1 MIGGAVTDESN
12 VFELERRI
20 RPWFAAAFRT
30 QALGE
35 RVGWEMT
42 FGMGQTPEGIVP
54 CFLVY
59 AQLPGATLGRFHTKT
74 IQVVTL
80 GLTEEG
86 VQRAVRD
93 VLAELHGMRRNE
105 LTVVNHAG

>member
-1 MIGGAVTDESN
+1 MTDESN
-12 VFELERRI
+12 VFGLERRI
-20 RPWFAAAFRT
+20 RPWFEAAFRT

-35 RVGWEMT
+35 RVGWEMV
-42 FGMGQTPEGIVP
+42 FGLGQTPQGIVP
-54 CFLVY
+54 CFLIY

-80 GLTEEG
+80 GLNEEG

-93 VLAELHGMRRNE
+93 MLAELHQMRRDE
-105 LTVVNHAG
+105 LVVTNHG